1 MKVVDNTKEVSED
14 IRQRAIVLVTRM
26 ALMTQTEIKLR
37 APVGKVAGG
46 NLRHTI
52 RTQVLESAADTKVTA
67 RVGSTTFYAPF
78 VEFGTGEYH
87 EFGKGRQGGWSYKG
101 PDDEWR
107 FTRGNKPLRFF
118 RNGFDA
124 LVKSGTLDRMIRE
137 FYKKK

>member
-1 MKVVDNTKEVSED
+1 MKMIDNSKEVSKD
-14 IRQRAIVLVTRM
+14 IHQRAVVLVTRM
-26 ALMTQTEIKLR
+26 ALMAQTEIKLR

-52 RTQVLESAADTKVTA
+52 RTQVLESGTKVTA

-87 EFGKGRQGGWSYKG
+87 ELGKGRKGGWSYKG
-101 PDDEWR
+101 PDGKWR

-124 LVKSGTLDRMIRE
+124 LVKSGKLDRMIRE
-137 FYKKK
+137 FYKK